1 VESKDTITVLIVDDH
16 PVFRRGLRMVL
27 GAHAE
32 LQVVGEAADGI
43 EAVDK
48 ATELQP
54 SVVIMDIQMPRSNG
68 VEATA
73 ELRKVAPNSKVLIL
87 TVSERN
93 GDVFEAMQA
102 GARGYLLKHVDI
114 EELVA
119 AIKAVAMGNVII
131 SQTIAVKLI
140 DYLHPTAEPSESNG
154 TPTLSIRE
162 LEVLRLVA
170 GGASNR
176 EVADQLSIC
185 EATVKAHL
193 RNIMDKMQV
202 KNRAQAV
209 ARAISNGVLKH

>member
-1 VESKDTITVLIVDDH
+1 MEPNNTISVLIVDDH
-16 PVFRRGLRMVL
+16 PVFRRGLMMVL
-27 GAHAE
+27 GGHGDI
-32 LQVVGEAADGI
+32 QVVGEAEDGI

-48 ATELQP
+48 ASELQP

-73 ELRKVAPNSKVLIL
+73 AMRKIAPNSKVLIL

-131 SQTIAVKLI
+131 SPTIAGKLI
-140 DYLHPTAEPSESNG
+140 DYLHPTSESVEANG

-176 EVADQLSIC
+176 EAADQLSIC

-193 RNIMDKMQV
+193 RNIMDKLQV
-202 KNRAQAV
+202 KNRAEAV

>member
-1 VESKDTITVLIVDDH
+1 MESKDKITVLIVDDH
-16 PVFRRGLRMVL
+16 PVFRRGLLMIL
-27 GAHAE
+27 GAHADIE
-32 LQVVGEAADGI
+32 VVGEAADGI
-43 EAVDK
+43 EAVEK
-48 ATELQP
+48 ASELQP

-68 VEATA
+68 VEATE

-87 TVSERN
+87 TVSEKN

-102 GARGYLLKHVDI
+102 GAKGYLLKHVDI

-119 AIKAVAMGNVII
+119 AVKAVAMGNIII
-131 SQTIAVKLI
+131 SQSIAGKLI
-140 DYLHPTAEPSESNG
+140 DYLRPASELSESNG
-154 TPTLSIRE
+154 TPALSIRE
-162 LEVLRLVA
+162 IEVLRLVA
-170 GGASNR
+170 SGSSNR